1 MKKFIKIIKT
11 RRSIRK
17 YKDKKIPQ
25 KVILDIIDCGRL
37 APTARNEQPWEFIVV
52 RNKQSL
58 EKSTS
63 IVGKNAPFLK
73 DADCCIVVVCKETK
87 YYLEDGC
94 AATENIILAAHLY
107 GIGSC
112 WIAGDKKE
120 YAQEVKEFLQVPSGY
135 KLVSLIALGYP
146 EGELP
151 PPPKRKLQD
160 VIHWDRF

>member
-1 MKKFIKIIKT
+1 MKESIKIIKT
-11 RRSIRK
+11 RRSIRN

-25 KVILDIIDCGRL
+25 DVILDIIDCGRL

-52 RNKQSL
+52 RNKQNL
-58 EKSTS
+58 EKLTL
-63 IVGKNAPFLK
+63 IVDKNAPFLK
-73 DADCCIVVVCKETK
+73 KADCCIVVICKETK

-94 AATENIILAAHLY
+94 AATENIILAAHFY

-120 YAQEVKEFLQVPSGY
+120 YAQKVKEFLQVPSGY

-146 EGELP
+146 EGKLP
-151 PPPKRKLQD
+151 SPPKRKLQD
-160 VIHWDRF
+160 VLHWEKF